1 MFVKSCVCFA
11 SCDKFALGTSMYIN
25 IYDHHVA
32 ARGTITTDRWLDQ
45 VYLFLIDVHWT
56 CLKLARLNLA
66 SE

>member
-1 MFVKSCVCFA
+1 
-11 SCDKFALGTSMYIN
+11 MYIN

-32 ARGTITTDRWLDQ
+32 ARGTITTDGGFDQ
-45 VYLFLIDVHWT
+45 VYLCLIDMHWT